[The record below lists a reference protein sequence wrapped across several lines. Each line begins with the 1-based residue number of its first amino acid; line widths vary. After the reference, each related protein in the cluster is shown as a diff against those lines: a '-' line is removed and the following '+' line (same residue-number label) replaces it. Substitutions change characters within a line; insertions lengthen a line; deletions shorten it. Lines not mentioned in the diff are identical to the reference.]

1 MNSARQDLCKGSQV
15 TGCPTATLIKLME
28 KMYLKVK
35 DEEVLIGYIFVTPS
49 LLFLG
54 VFMIWPMFFS
64 FFLSFTRWD
73 FISPKIE
80 IVGLQ
85 NFIRM
90 LSNPLFYKVL
100 KNTFIFTLGTLI
112 ITMILALLL
121 AIVLNQKLRV
131 KSFYRGLI
139 FSPYI
144 TPMVVISIVWMW
156 IYNPE
161 YGLANYFLNIIG
173 LPKLM
178 WLSDTKWALPAIIIL
193 SIWQSMG
200 YYMILYLAGL
210 QSIPDS
216 LYEAAEIDGA
226 GGLNKFIK
234 ITFPLLSPTTF
245 FIVIIAFL
253 QSFQV
258 FDQISV
264 MTGGGPSNSTNV
276 MVYYLYQNAFMFFKV
291 GYASAIAIVIFIILF
306 LITFIQFKMSQK
318 WVFYG

>member
-1 MNSARQDLCKGSQV
+1 LNSARQDLCKGSQV

-200 YYMILYLAGL
+200 YYMIL
-210 QSIPDS
+210 
-216 LYEAAEIDGA
+216 
-226 GGLNKFIK
+226 
-234 ITFPLLSPTTF
+234 LSPTTF